1 MEITWLGHSCF
12 RLRQDDVVL
21 ITDPFPPSLGLS
33 IGEIEAS
40 AVSVSHDHP
49 NHSSVSGILGDP
61 RVIRGPGEYE
71 VRNIYVRGFLTPP
84 AEDDPADKR
93 NTAFVIEMDGLKICH
108 LGDISHPLSGS
119 MAADLA
125 PLDILLAPAGG
136 GCTLSISQVSELAQ
150 SLESRIVVPMHYKL
164 PELSVEIGPL
174 EPFLREMGAR
184 EVEPQARLIITPST
198 LPGET
203 RVVVLQAQGTP
214 VTAGEAAAEEAS

>member
-12 RLRQDDVVL
+12 RLRQKDAVL
-21 ITDPFPPSLGLS
+21 VTDPFPPSLGLS
-33 IGEIEAS
+33 MGEIEAS

-49 NHSSVSGILGDP
+49 NHSNVSGIRGAP
-61 RVIRGPGEYE
+61 RIFRGPGEYE
-71 VRNIYVRGFLTPP
+71 VRDIYVRGFLTPP
-84 AEDDPADKR
+84 AEDDAPEKR

-136 GCTLSISQVSELAQ
+136 GCTLAISQVSELAQ

-164 PELSVEIGPL
+164 PEMSVEIGPL

-184 EVEPQARLIITPST
+184 EVEPQARLVVTPTT

-214 VTAGEAAAEEAS
+214 VTPGETAEEES